1 MKLAVAI
8 LHGIGS
14 QPDQRDAE
22 GQYSY
27 AQGLIG
33 GLRRELGVEADAIA
47 FQSLYWA
54 SVLDRRERAYLDRLE
69 HEPVTWRWLREA
81 VTLFLG
87 DASGYRKVSQAYDTT
102 YEEVHQCLR
111 NGLTALRAKVAPTT
125 PLVVL
130 AHSLGGHI
138 FSNFVW
144 DQQKLNA
151 TPSCPRDPF
160 LALETLAGLVTFGCN
175 IPLFTFAYDPVRP
188 IRFPGHCL
196 PAGLEHAAR
205 WLNVYAPADP
215 LGYPLRPLQNYAEV
229 VTEDVALPVGPWY
242 KRHTPL
248 SHMEYWNDAR
258 FHRYLAGHLRQLLAA
273 YDHPEPGP
281 AGRAEPAGDQRPA
294 GVRGEQWL
302 PVHPQRQ

>member
-8 LHGIGS
+8 IHGIGN
-14 QPDQRDAE
+14 QPDSRDTE
-22 GQYSY
+22 GQHAF
-27 AQGLIG
+27 AQSLIG
-33 GLRRELGVEADAIA
+33 GLRRRLGVAADDIA

-54 SVLDRRERAYLDRLE
+54 SVLDKRELAFLE
-69 HEPVTWRWLREA
+69 KLEREPVRWRWMRRL

-102 YEEVHQCLR
+102 YEQVHQSVR
-111 NGLTALRAKVAPTT
+111 NGLNALRAKVGPTT

-138 FSNFVW
+138 ISNYVW

-160 LALETLAGLVTFGCN
+160 LAMETLAGLITFGCN
-175 IPLFTFAYDPVRP
+175 IPLFTFAYDPVQP

-196 PAGLEHAAR
+196 DEGLSRAAR
-205 WLNVYAPADP
+205 WLNVYAPADL
-215 LGYPLRPLQNYAEV
+215 LGYPLRPVQGYAAV
-229 VTEDVALPVGPWY
+229 VHEDKAMAVGPWY

-248 SHMEYWNDAR
+248 THLEYWNDAA
-258 FHRYLAGHLRQLLAA
+258 FQDYLARHIGELLRAC
-273 YDHPEPGP
+273 PGEPV
-281 AGRAEPAGDQRPA
+281 RQGDASEVRQPGLPSSR
-294 GVRGEQWL
+294 GV
-302 PVHPQRQ
+302 HKSTA